1 MASNNFSIEGRAF
14 AAGFKDIQRNWLWEL
29 SIIPPPVVKLP
40 GGGEPDSNRLL
51 VHCRSAVIPG
61 RTQEMITSNFGGMKQ
76 YFAGKPEFP
85 GTFAVNIEDTE
96 DMYIRTFLNNWQEA
110 IFGTSDKTANQGY
123 SSVLS
128 VPTGQK
134 KGLVAT
140 TMELQLFKY
149 DGNMTDYKFRFI
161 NGIIQGVGDVTVAYD
176 SAESVKY
183 DATFQYDYFDILK
196 NS

>member
-1 MASNNFSIEGRAF
+1 MPNSFTIEGRAF
-14 AAGFKDIQRNWLWEL
+14 AAGFRDVQRSWLWEL
-29 SIIPPPVVKLP
+29 TIIPPKVLIYT
-40 GGGEPDSNRLL
+40 DSNLAYRLM

-85 GTFAVNIEDTE
+85 GTFAVNIEENE
-96 DMYIRTFLNNWQEA
+96 DMYVRKILNDWQEA

-134 KGLVAT
+134 KGLVAALL
-140 TMELQLFKY
+140 ELQLYKY
-149 DGNMTDYKFRFI
+149 DGNPTDYKFRFI
-161 NGIIQGVGDVTVAYD
+161 NGQLQGIGDVTVAYD
-176 SAESVKY
+176 SNESVKY
-183 DATFQYDYFDILK
+183 DATFQYDYFDIIE
-196 NS
+196 N